1 MLVESWLSDSWGIDG
16 ELSKGRSKILIEIL
30 IKNINWNLTVNAFSA
45 LDPWQS
51 ATEYIIYHT
60 PAGLRQ
66 PGNHQAT
73 TSLHKA
79 ASQQSWRLRSRG
91 QSKNKGRVPGEQR
104 PSHCSYPQPTPP
116 FFGILMGPLR
126 TDDDLLKNSVMC
138 PFPNG
143 LTSNITFSTQIHGCR
158 KVLWILRRQFP
169 AKFQLEIEHWILL
182 TLAHTES

>member
-16 ELSKGRSKILIEIL
+16 ELSKGRSKILRYWSRISTETWPWMPLVHLIHGSLQLNTSYTTLQLDSDNLEIIRPPHL
-30 IKNINWNLTVNAFSA
+30 STKQHLNRVEDSEVEGKVKIKDGSVENRGPLTA
-45 LDPWQS
+45 L
-51 ATEYIIYHT
+51 T
-60 PAGLRQ
+60 P
-66 PGNHQAT
+66 N
-73 TSLHKA
+73 
-79 ASQQSWRLRSRG
+79 
-91 QSKNKGRVPGEQR
+91 
-104 PSHCSYPQPTPP
+104 PTPP